1 MGLMLER
8 RTRLGKYEV
17 MEELGIGAMAT
28 VYKARNTEDGSPVA
42 IKVPDRRLLSNVRA
56 LRQFKR
62 EGQALVRLRHPNI
75 VRVHSVGEQDDL
87 PYIVMDYV
95 DGHTLS
101 QQMQHKGRFS
111 PEEVAEILLP
121 IADALDYSHTEKTF
135 HCDVK
140 PGNIRLYRGRTP
152 VLVDFGIV
160 QTTDGTVWDEGKPI
174 GSVWYMS
181 PEQARG
187 ERASERSDQYSL
199 AIVAYEMLTGNVP
212 FDGDNPY
219 AIVLQQRDG
228 KPKIPADWNDSLR
241 AVMQRVLDKDPQRRY
256 SSCLEFVRALQA
268 ASREYISPVVVQP
281 VVKMTPDDLWVT
293 EPITTPSWQPERQR
307 RETSSNTASVWQNEK
322 QAQEASSSFN
332 SASVRQNGGRGQELP
347 SRKLEGPQKKALF
360 AGAAIFCLFFLGL
373 MVTVV
378 LVRHRGAQAKPQAPL
393 PNVRLNVPQSAPE
406 SNAKPG
412 GPFKE
417 GSTSADQA
425 IDRTHIAN
433 AEVDAAKSKADEAK
447 ANAAARVKAA
457 AMRVQAAKSEAGEQH
472 SAELAKADAELA
484 KAQAEA
490 AKADARAARAE
501 AEAAKIKADQEKA
514 SSAAAAVRSQ
524 AEAAK
529 AEAELAKAEEKA
541 KAEAA
546 KAKAEAAKEQ
556 EAPTAAPVSPRR
568 APADLAP
575 PSTPKSSEYVEA
587 QLMKKV
593 DPKYPSAAS
602 NRSYSIG
609 VITIKFTIGK
619 DGKVSNPKYVSGAM
633 IFTDAAL
640 ACVKQWQYSP
650 AMRGG
655 QPVESEKT
663 ITLTFNH
670 E

>member
-1 MGLMLER
+1 LLADGMGGLDAGKEAAQAAVRHVIQEYRNIGRSQDVVQNLTQAMQNANQHLYKAG
-8 RTRLGKYEV
+8 TRSGKRMGSTMVACVLKDGKATVAHAGDSRAYHLADGELHRLTRDHLYATEVQGIKDDDEAKRSPEGHKITRALGKDPELNVDTKEEEYRPGDRFLLCSDGISEV
-17 MEELGIGAMAT
+17 LSKEEIGECLRQKT
-28 VYKARNTEDGSPVA
+28 PEKA
-42 IKVPDRRLLSNVRA
+42 VRA
-56 LRQFKR
+56 LCSVAEGRLNDNATAVVVFASGKKIRRNKQWKR
-62 EGQALVRLRHPNI
+62 LAYASAAVVLLGGVSAGAYEGWTIWQAHQKPASSALVDPN
-75 VRVHSVGEQDDL
+75 
-87 PYIVMDYV
+87 
-95 DGHTLS
+95 
-101 QQMQHKGRFS
+101 
-111 PEEVAEILLP
+111 
-121 IADALDYSHTEKTF
+121 
-135 HCDVK
+135 
-140 PGNIRLYRGRTP
+140 
-152 VLVDFGIV
+152 
-160 QTTDGTVWDEGKPI
+160 
-174 GSVWYMS
+174 
-181 PEQARG
+181 
-187 ERASERSDQYSL
+187 
-199 AIVAYEMLTGNVP
+199 
-212 FDGDNPY
+212 
-219 AIVLQQRDG
+219 
-228 KPKIPADWNDSLR
+228 KPKPSVTSEPAESKPDKPSA
-241 AVMQRVLDKDPQRRY
+241 AVY
-256 SSCLEFVRALQA
+256 
-268 ASREYISPVVVQP
+268 
-281 VVKMTPDDLWVT
+281 
-293 EPITTPSWQPERQR
+293 
-307 RETSSNTASVWQNEK
+307 
-322 QAQEASSSFN
+322 EAES
-332 SASVRQNGGRGQELP
+332 
-347 SRKLEGPQKKALF
+347 
-360 AGAAIFCLFFLGL
+360 
-373 MVTVV
+373 
-378 LVRHRGAQAKPQAPL
+378 
-393 PNVRLNVPQSAPE
+393 QSAK
-406 SNAKPG
+406 A
-412 GPFKE
+412 
-417 GSTSADQA
+417 
-425 IDRTHIAN
+425 H
-433 AEVDAAKSKADEAK
+433 AEEAKSKADEAK

-457 AMRVQAAKSEAGEQH
+457 AMRVQAAKSKAGEQH